1 MPCNFVSVSCCWV
14 SALGQV
20 LIAGFRSFWVQF
32 VFPFV
37 FHHNPWTPSSLAVF
51 PLYPSNPSPR
61 HLICYT
67 YLHCL
72 HLFIA
77 TVITFVHIVPVLS
90 SNSES
95 VLKTSLVFTYELG
108 FRHSIYQN
116 RSEKNLDP
124 SIPHFVMVRDFYFG
138 QKVVT
143 RFSFCGHKVF
153 VDFEHVFWK
162 FHRPRLSLV

>member
-1 MPCNFVSVSCCWV
+1 MSYNLVVPCNFISVSRCWV
-14 SALGQV
+14 YVLGQV
-20 LIAGFRSFWVQF
+20 LVAGFRSFFSPVC

-51 PLYPSNPSPR
+51 PLYPSNPSPC

-72 HLFIA
+72 HLSIA
-77 TVITFVHIVPVLS
+77 VATTFARIVFVLS

-95 VLKTSLVFTYELG
+95 VLKTGLVFAYKLG

-116 RSEKNLDP
+116 RSEKNFG
-124 SIPHFVMVRDFYFG
+124 SVHPHLWWVWKFLIWS
-138 QKVVT
+138 KT
-143 RFSFCGHKVF
+143 GHKINF
-153 VDFEHVFWK
+153 SWSQAFC
-162 FHRPRLSLV
+162 